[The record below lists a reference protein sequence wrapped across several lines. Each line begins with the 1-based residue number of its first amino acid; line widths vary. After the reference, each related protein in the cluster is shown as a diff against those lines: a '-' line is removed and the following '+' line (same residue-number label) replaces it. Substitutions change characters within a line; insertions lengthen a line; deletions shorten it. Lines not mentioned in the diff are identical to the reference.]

1 MIYLHLRE
9 NQLPP
14 KFQKNFAKYQIL
26 IYNKEQE
33 YTEEGEWHDFG

>member
-1 MIYLHLRE
+1 MLELKILYL
-9 NQLPP
+9 
-14 KFQKNFAKYQIL
+14 KYYIFQKNFAKYQIL